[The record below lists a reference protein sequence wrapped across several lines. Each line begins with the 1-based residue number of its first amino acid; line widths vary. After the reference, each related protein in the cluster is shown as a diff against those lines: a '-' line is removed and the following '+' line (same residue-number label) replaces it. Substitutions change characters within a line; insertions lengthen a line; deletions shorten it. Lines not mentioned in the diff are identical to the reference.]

1 MELELNRIAEK
12 LQQNDFIKNFIKE
25 LSEALDNCSHQDK
38 VKGEKMEEVKL
49 TPEED
54 LKFYR
59 KKWDFLENYFEKEL
73 SDLSKGEIFLVTNKY
88 ENDYE
93 YHRYKVA
100 QYKNDK
106 ECKYSAFEKDLPEN
120 IKIGDMVR
128 KVDGKYLLDEQAT
141 EFVNDSINNIM
152 NEIIKNRQ

>member
-1 MELELNRIAEK
+1 MNLDLNRVIEK
-12 LQQNDFIKNFIKE
+12 VGQNEFVKEFIKE
-25 LSEALDNCSHQDK
+25 L
-38 VKGEKMEEVKL
+38 GEYLEMKNNKKMENIEL

-54 LKFYR
+54 LDFYR
-59 KKWDFLENYFEKEL
+59 KKSNFLQEYFKNEL
-73 SDLSKGEIFLVTNKY
+73 SDLKNGEIFMVTDKF
-88 ENDYE
+88 ENDSE

-106 ECKYSAFEKDLPEN
+106 ECKYIAFEKDLPEN

-152 NEIIKNRQ
+152 NEIIKKS

>member
-1 MELELNRIAEK
+1 M
-12 LQQNDFIKNFIKE
+12 KNNK
-25 LSEALDNCSHQDK
+25 
-38 VKGEKMEEVKL
+38 KMENIEL

-54 LKFYR
+54 LDFYR
-59 KKWDFLENYFEKEL
+59 KKSDFLQEYFKNEL
-73 SDLSKGEIFLVTNKY
+73 SDLKNGEIFMVTDKF
-88 ENDYE
+88 ENDSE

-106 ECKYSAFEKDLPEN
+106 ECKYIAFEKDLPEN

>member
-1 MELELNRIAEK
+1 MNLDLNRGIEK
-12 LQQNDFIKNFIKE
+12 VGQNEFVKEFIKE
-25 LSEALDNCSHQDK
+25 L
-38 VKGEKMEEVKL
+38 GEYLEMKNNKKMENIEL

-54 LKFYR
+54 LDFYR
-59 KKWDFLENYFEKEL
+59 KKSDFLQEYFKNEL
-73 SDLSKGEIFLVTNKY
+73 SDLKNGEIFMVTDKF
-88 ENDYE
+88 ENDSE

-106 ECKYSAFEKDLPEN
+106 ECKYIAFEKDLPEN

>member
-1 MELELNRIAEK
+1 MNLDLNRVIEK
-12 LQQNDFIKNFIKE
+12 VGQNEFVKEFIKE
-25 LSEALDNCSHQDK
+25 L
-38 VKGEKMEEVKL
+38 GEYLEMKNNKKMENIEL

-54 LKFYR
+54 LDFYR
-59 KKWDFLENYFEKEL
+59 KKSDFLQKYFKNEL
-73 SDLSKGEIFLVTNKY
+73 SDLKNGEIFMVTDKF
-88 ENDYE
+88 ENDSE

-106 ECKYSAFEKDLPEN
+106 ECKYIAFEKDLPEN

>member
-1 MELELNRIAEK
+1 MNLDLNRVIEK
-12 LQQNDFIKNFIKE
+12 VGQNEFVKEFIKE
-25 LSEALDNCSHQDK
+25 L
-38 VKGEKMEEVKL
+38 GEYLEMKNNKKMENIEL

-54 LKFYR
+54 LDFYR
-59 KKWDFLENYFEKEL
+59 KKSDFLQEYFKNEL
-73 SDLSKGEIFLVTNKY
+73 SDLKNGEIFMVTDKF
-88 ENDYE
+88 ENDSE

-106 ECKYSAFEKDLPEN
+106 ECKYIAFEKDLPEN

-152 NEIIKNRQ
+152 NEIIKNR

>member
-1 MELELNRIAEK
+1 MNLDLNRVIEK
-12 LQQNDFIKNFIKE
+12 AGQNEFVKEFIKE
-25 LSEALDNCSHQDK
+25 L
-38 VKGEKMEEVKL
+38 GEYLEMKNNKKMENIEL

-54 LKFYR
+54 LDFYR
-59 KKWDFLENYFEKEL
+59 KKSDFLQEYFKNEL
-73 SDLSKGEIFLVTNKY
+73 SDLKNGEIFMVTDKF
-88 ENDYE
+88 ENDSE

-106 ECKYSAFEKDLPEN
+106 ECKYIAFEKDLPEN

>member
-1 MELELNRIAEK
+1 MNLDLNRVIEK
-12 LQQNDFIKNFIKE
+12 VGQNEFVKEFIKE
-25 LSEALDNCSHQDK
+25 L
-38 VKGEKMEEVKL
+38 GEYLEMKNNKKMENIEL

-54 LKFYR
+54 LDFYR
-59 KKWDFLENYFEKEL
+59 KKSDFLQEYFKNEL
-73 SDLSKGEIFLVTNKY
+73 SDLKNGEIFMVTDKF
-88 ENDYE
+88 ENDSE

-106 ECKYSAFEKDLPEN
+106 ECKYIAFEKDLPEN

>member
-1 MELELNRIAEK
+1 MNLDLNRVIEK
-12 LQQNDFIKNFIKE
+12 VGQNEFVKEFIKE
-25 LSEALDNCSHQDK
+25 L
-38 VKGEKMEEVKL
+38 GEYLEMKNNKKMENIEL

-54 LKFYR
+54 LDFYR
-59 KKWDFLENYFEKEL
+59 KKSDFLQEYFKNEL
-73 SDLSKGEIFLVTNKY
+73 SDLKNGEIFMVTDKF
-88 ENDYE
+88 ENDSE

-106 ECKYSAFEKDLPEN
+106 ECKYIAFEKDLPEN

-152 NEIIKNRQ
+152 NEIIKNRR

>member
-1 MELELNRIAEK
+1 MNLDLNRVIEK
-12 LQQNDFIKNFIKE
+12 VGQNEFVKEFIKE
-25 LSEALDNCSHQDK
+25 L
-38 VKGEKMEEVKL
+38 GEYLEMKNNKKMEKIEL

-54 LKFYR
+54 LDFYR
-59 KKWDFLENYFEKEL
+59 KKSDFLQEYFKNEL
-73 SDLSKGEIFLVTNKY
+73 SDLKNGEIFMVTDKF
-88 ENDYE
+88 ENDSE

-106 ECKYSAFEKDLPEN
+106 ECKYIAFEKDLPEN

>member
-1 MELELNRIAEK
+1 MNLDLNRVIEK
-12 LQQNDFIKNFIKE
+12 VGQNEFVKEFIKE
-25 LSEALDNCSHQDK
+25 L
-38 VKGEKMEEVKL
+38 GEYLEMKNNKKMENIEL

-54 LKFYR
+54 LDFYR
-59 KKWDFLENYFEKEL
+59 KKSDFLQEYFKNEL
-73 SDLSKGEIFLVTNKY
+73 SDLKNGEIFMVTDKF
-88 ENDYE
+88 ENDSE

-106 ECKYSAFEKDLPEN
+106 ECKYIAFEKDLPEN

-141 EFVNDSINNIM
+141 EFVNDYINNIM

>member
-1 MELELNRIAEK
+1 MNLDLNRVIEK
-12 LQQNDFIKNFIKE
+12 VGQNEFVKEFIKE
-25 LSEALDNCSHQDK
+25 LGDYLDMQNNK
-38 VKGEKMEEVKL
+38 KMENIEL

-54 LKFYR
+54 LDFYR
-59 KKWDFLENYFEKEL
+59 KKSDFLQEYFKNEL
-73 SDLSKGEIFLVTNKY
+73 SDLKNGEIFMVTDKF
-88 ENDYE
+88 ENDSE

-106 ECKYSAFEKDLPEN
+106 ECKYIAFEKDLPEN

>member
-1 MELELNRIAEK
+1 MNLDLNRVIEK
-12 LQQNDFIKNFIKE
+12 VGQNEFVKEFIKE
-25 LSEALDNCSHQDK
+25 L
-38 VKGEKMEEVKL
+38 GEYLEMKNNKKMENIEL

-54 LKFYR
+54 LDFYR
-59 KKWDFLENYFEKEL
+59 KKSDFLQEYFKNEL
-73 SDLSKGEIFLVTNKY
+73 SDLKNGEIFMVTDKF
-88 ENDYE
+88 ENDSE

-106 ECKYSAFEKDLPEN
+106 ECKYIAFEKDLPEN

-128 KVDGKYLLDEQAT
+128 KVDGKYLLDEQST

>member
-1 MELELNRIAEK
+1 MNLDLNRVIEK
-12 LQQNDFIKNFIKE
+12 EGQNEFVKEFIKE
-25 LSEALDNCSHQDK
+25 L
-38 VKGEKMEEVKL
+38 GEYLEMKNNKKMENIEL

-54 LKFYR
+54 LDFYR
-59 KKWDFLENYFEKEL
+59 KKSDFLQEYFKNEL
-73 SDLSKGEIFLVTNKY
+73 SDLKNGEIFMVTDKF
-88 ENDYE
+88 ENDSE

-106 ECKYSAFEKDLPEN
+106 ECKYIAFEKDLPEN

>member
-1 MELELNRIAEK
+1 MNLDLNRLIEK
-12 LQQNDFIKNFIKE
+12 VGQNEFVKEFIKE
-25 LSEALDNCSHQDK
+25 L
-38 VKGEKMEEVKL
+38 GEYLEMKNNKKMENIEL

-54 LKFYR
+54 LDFYR
-59 KKWDFLENYFEKEL
+59 KKSDFLQEYFKNEL
-73 SDLSKGEIFLVTNKY
+73 SDLKNGEIFMVTDKF
-88 ENDYE
+88 ENDSE

-106 ECKYSAFEKDLPEN
+106 ECKYIAFEKDLPEN

>member
-1 MELELNRIAEK
+1 MNLDLNRVIEK
-12 LQQNDFIKNFIKE
+12 VGQNEFVKEFIKE
-25 LSEALDNCSHQDK
+25 L
-38 VKGEKMEEVKL
+38 GEYLEMKNNKKMENIEL

-54 LKFYR
+54 LDFYR
-59 KKWDFLENYFEKEL
+59 KKSDFLQEYFKNEL
-73 SDLSKGEIFLVTNKY
+73 SDLKNGEIFMVTDKF
-88 ENDYE
+88 ENDSE

-106 ECKYSAFEKDLPEN
+106 ECKYIAFEKDLPEN
-120 IKIGDMVR
+120 IKRGDMVR

>member
-1 MELELNRIAEK
+1 MNLDLNRVIEK
-12 LQQNDFIKNFIKE
+12 VGQNEFVKEFIKE
-25 LSEALDNCSHQDK
+25 L
-38 VKGEKMEEVKL
+38 GEYLEMKNNKKMENIEL

-54 LKFYR
+54 LDFYR
-59 KKWDFLENYFEKEL
+59 KKSNFLQEYFKNEL
-73 SDLSKGEIFLVTNKY
+73 SDLKNGEIFMVTDKF
-88 ENDYE
+88 ENDSE

-100 QYKNDK
+100 KYKNDK
-106 ECKYSAFEKDLPEN
+106 ECKYIAFEKDLPEN
-120 IKIGDMVR
+120 SKLGDMVR

>member
-1 MELELNRIAEK
+1 MNLDFNRVIEK
-12 LQQNDFIKNFIKE
+12 VGQNEFVKEFIKE
-25 LSEALDNCSHQDK
+25 L
-38 VKGEKMEEVKL
+38 GEYLEMKNNKKMENIEL

-54 LKFYR
+54 LDFYR
-59 KKWDFLENYFEKEL
+59 KKSDFLQEYFKNEL
-73 SDLSKGEIFLVTNKY
+73 SDLKNGEIFMVTDKF
-88 ENDYE
+88 ENDSE

-106 ECKYSAFEKDLPEN
+106 ECKYIAFEKDLPEN

>member
-1 MELELNRIAEK
+1 MNLDLNRVIEK
-12 LQQNDFIKNFIKE
+12 VGQNEFVKEFIKE
-25 LSEALDNCSHQDK
+25 L
-38 VKGEKMEEVKL
+38 GEYLEMKNNKKMENIEL

-54 LKFYR
+54 LDFYR
-59 KKWDFLENYFEKEL
+59 KKSNFLQEYFKNEL
-73 SDLSKGEIFLVTNKY
+73 SDLKNGEIFMVTDKF
-88 ENDYE
+88 ENDSE

-106 ECKYSAFEKDLPEN
+106 ECKYIAFEKDLPEN

>member
-1 MELELNRIAEK
+1 MNLDLNRVIEK
-12 LQQNDFIKNFIKE
+12 VGQNEFVKEFIKE
-25 LSEALDNCSHQDK
+25 L
-38 VKGEKMEEVKL
+38 GEYLEMKNNKKMENIEL

-54 LKFYR
+54 LDFYR
-59 KKWDFLENYFEKEL
+59 KKSDFLQEYFKNEL
-73 SDLSKGEIFLVTNKY
+73 SDLKNGEIFMVTDKF
-88 ENDYE
+88 ENDSE

-106 ECKYSAFEKDLPEN
+106 ECKYIAFEKDLPED

-128 KVDGKYLLDEQAT
+128 RVDGKYLLDEQAT

>member
-1 MELELNRIAEK
+1 MNLDLNRVIEK
-12 LQQNDFIKNFIKE
+12 VGQNEFVTEFIKE
-25 LSEALDNCSHQDK
+25 L
-38 VKGEKMEEVKL
+38 GEYLEMKNNKKMENIEL

-54 LKFYR
+54 LDFYR
-59 KKWDFLENYFEKEL
+59 KKSDFLQEYFKNEL
-73 SDLSKGEIFLVTNKY
+73 SDLKNGEIFMVTDKF
-88 ENDYE
+88 ENDSE

-106 ECKYSAFEKDLPEN
+106 ECKYIAFEKDLPEN

>member
-1 MELELNRIAEK
+1 MVT
-12 LQQNDFIKNFIKE
+12 
-25 LSEALDNCSHQDK
+25 DK
-38 VKGEKMEEVKL
+38 
-49 TPEED
+49 
-54 LKFYR
+54 F
-59 KKWDFLENYFEKEL
+59 
-73 SDLSKGEIFLVTNKY
+73 
-88 ENDYE
+88 ENDSE

-106 ECKYSAFEKDLPEN
+106 ECKYIAFEKDLPEN

-128 KVDGKYLLDEQAT
+128 KVDGKYQLDEQAT